1 MASRRNCPELVARD
15 RGQAALE
22 FVLTLPLVVLL
33 VLAVVQV
40 AIVLTERARVESI
53 TWNAARAASVA
64 PSPATAARR
73 QVDDFPGG
81 HTTVMVEEEEGFVT
95 VRVRRTVATDV
106 PVIGRFL
113 PDVTVESEL
122 TLLLEP
128 PLG

>member
-1 MASRRNCPELVARD
+1 MASPRSCPESVTRD

-33 VLAVVQV
+33 VLTVVQV
-40 AIVLTERARVESI
+40 AIVLTERARIESI

-64 PSPATAARR
+64 PSPASAARR
-73 QVDDFPGG
+73 LVGDFPGG
-81 HTTVMVEEEEGFVT
+81 HMSVMVEEDEEFVT
-95 VRVRRTVATDV
+95 VRVRHTVATDV
-106 PVIGRFL
+106 PVIGRFF